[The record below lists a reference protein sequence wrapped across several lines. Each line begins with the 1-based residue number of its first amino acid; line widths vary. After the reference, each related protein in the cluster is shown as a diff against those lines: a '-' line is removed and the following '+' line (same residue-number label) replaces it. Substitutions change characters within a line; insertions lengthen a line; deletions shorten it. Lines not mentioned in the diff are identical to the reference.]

1 VTWQA
6 SRVRRFLPMVAISLA
21 LPAVI
26 PAAPA
31 AGQGVTAQAVATA
44 LQRDPVY
51 VAPSVRRQLPPAAAR
66 RLRRR
71 IRRVDRGRIQV
82 AVVPPGSAD
91 QAGGIRSFGNAID
104 QALPERRGTLL
115 ATTGQD
121 FQAVT
126 SHSAVDPTVTALRH
140 AVESHKDDPLSA
152 QLLAAVDGIG
162 AVDPGASRDINGPP
176 QGGGA
181 NAGGGGDGGDGGGSD
196 AGAIVAVVLAAL
208 VLIPLLVLGLWALLR
223 WRSRRQA
230 SSEVAELDLGSARD
244 ELLALGQ
251 DIEDL
256 DLDTQMPNA
265 SPQGRDEYNRALM
278 LYERANRALA
288 DKDPSEVQIYEA
300 KRAAEEGRARI
311 EAARKALTATQ

>member
-6 SRVRRFLPMVAISLA
+6 SLVRRFLPLVAISLA
-21 LPAVI
+21 LPAVL

-66 RLRRR
+66 RLRRK

-82 AVVPPGSAD
+82 AVVPPASAD
-91 QAGGIRSFGNAID
+91 RAGGIRSFSNAID
-104 QALPERRGTLL
+104 QALPDRRGTLL

-126 SHSAVDPTVTALRH
+126 SHGAVDPTVTALRH
-140 AVESHKDDPLSA
+140 AIESHKDDPLSA
-152 QLLAAVDGIG
+152 QLLSAVDGIG
-162 AVDPGASRDINGPP
+162 AVDPGASGDVNGPP

-181 NAGGGGDGGDGGGSD
+181 NPGGEGGGGGSD
-196 AGAIVAVVLAAL
+196 VGAIVGIVLAAL

-223 WRSRRQA
+223 WRRRRKA

-251 DIEDL
+251 DIENL

-265 SPQGRDEYNRALM
+265 SPEGRDEYNRALM

-288 DKDPSEVQIYEA
+288 DEDPSEVQIHEA
-300 KRAAEEGRARI
+300 KRAAEEGRARM
-311 EAARKALTATQ
+311 EAARKAFATMPPT